1 MDIDQHFRGEMPMEN
16 SILEAS
22 GDGSGMMDNSD
33 PRSINDWNNEENVF
47 YEANTEENKDM
58 DFQEVEPGM
67 IHPEFMY
74 NEHDES
80 IFDDENV
87 FPSLN
92 PEADDIVKFD
102 DNNPELINHG
112 TLKAL
117 IVQLTSPEVID
128 YNLICDFF
136 LTYRIFVD
144 SEKVMNM
151 LLIRLIWSLQY
162 INSNNEASVKIG
174 KLVLLRTFVVLRHWM
189 LNYFVDDF
197 DSNNHLCDIFTYNM
211 NQITNE
217 SNLVTDDMF
226 FEQKVLK
233 DLKIH
238 WISLLNEFWNVDIDL
253 GIISNDVLQYKLP
266 MIFEISNVKKLSKSN
281 TEMSI
286 HTNASYRRSAML
298 SLYDPKIQHK
308 CLIFGTNGND
318 ENPQLSV
325 NNLLLHHRSSRLS
338 VNTKLQELK
347 DKKLKDVTVERKPL
361 SSNTKHNHMN
371 LQDSSLGLKK
381 TSQNKQQIPEETQHG
396 MVTPIKNKENISPNY
411 KLSPIKMEN
420 IGFST
425 NGNVKLPSSRVSSI
439 LPPTPVKKMDYV
451 IKQSNVNDPFHKP
464 NHYIKDG
471 KSTDEASNDF
481 GRKKSLKKFVDGW
494 KKSFNHSTS
503 NAPHQSH
510 SKDNSQGSKDMNNLI
525 KDAMNVMSENDE
537 EKIGDRVDIL
547 CARAVDELEYL
558 IRCYVGNDSPCTI
571 IEGDIDG
578 IDEHNKSDPIDEFVE
593 VTVDDYRE
601 DNKVDLYDNEPIDI
615 MASPAKKA
623 RVKSTTHSSPVQGKI
638 ENIEDNEDSSAI
650 DINDLSELNLKKID
664 NLINTDELNN
674 GEQRHDKENY
684 NQRSRT
690 PVDQIFGRS
699 FDASNQSSFQRP
711 ASINWNDEGNLDFE
725 YSENKTTESVDDFD
739 DEPKSPITQDESFGL
754 DSQLP
759 PDPQYVLNNQSNKS
773 FESSISTPSNITQYN
788 AEVAD
793 LGIALSPQLMKKNSV
808 RRISFNEANLTKN
821 NSNRKR
827 MSTLSKNSSSSIFRK
842 DSRNSAKSYV
852 SYDSAFSISNGS
864 VSYKNKEADNG
875 ELRKKTAH
883 ADLRTIA
890 GINDQRLAL
899 DSRISME
906 SMSMSSYLSRS
917 SSLRKSVRFSTLCA
931 LTELPFGEYNAS
943 STSADRRVPSTRKGI
958 RQLDISDS
966 SFFSVAARSKTNSVM
981 VYNEQNTQNSHN
993 SSNNSVAIPGISNF
1007 VLKELADIPDESYQL
1022 HSPLDHALYKLEG
1035 KKSNS
1040 SDSKHEIKQE
1050 ELPKGAS
1057 NVEKEANESNIIPDN
1072 TQDILNEIN
1081 NANTQDI
1088 DDYPSD
1094 IVDMTQERPL
1104 TPVKNIIV
1112 VKSPQKK
1119 MIRGSLK
1126 KNESAFFVSNGSSP
1140 TQFPSPKTILNGYYI
1155 STDILSIEKV
1165 MEADSHISF
1174 LLSYDSKSLADHF
1187 TIIEKDILQEID
1199 WKELIELKWNKE
1211 LVPVN
1216 SWLEIIVNDDYFHKN
1231 RGVNLVIARFN
1242 LMVNWIISE
1251 ILMSKTQLERISI
1264 ISRLIHIA
1272 HNCYVLQNF
1281 STLMQIILGLT
1292 SEKVLKLKETWKNLP
1307 PGDILILKNLEELSS
1322 PLKNFVN
1329 IRLCINRIKPSNG
1342 CIPFVG
1348 LYLSDLIFNAERPA
1362 FIKTQIPPAAKN
1374 NDTTGGD
1381 STLNTQNIAAKMI
1394 NFSRFR
1400 TSVHIVK
1407 SLSQCIEWSSHYDL
1421 SIQKDLLSKCL
1432 YIKSLDEE
1440 EMNFCL
1446 LNMVDP

>member
-1 MDIDQHFRGEMPMEN
+1 MDLEQQFRVEMTVEN
-16 SILEAS
+16 SILEVS
-22 GDGSGMMDNSD
+22 NDGSGLMENSD
-33 PRSINDWNNEENVF
+33 QRNTGDRNSEENIF
-47 YEANTEENKDM
+47 YEANTERSNDINI
-58 DFQEVEPGM
+58 QGVEPGT

-92 PEADDIVKFD
+92 PEAEDIVKFD
-102 DNNPELINHG
+102 ESNPELINHA

-162 INSNNEASVKIG
+162 INSNNEASINIG

-238 WISLLNEFWNVDIDL
+238 WISLLNEFWNVEIDL
-253 GIISNDVLQYKLP
+253 DIVSDDILQYRLP
-266 MIFEISNVKKLSKSN
+266 MIFEISNAKKLSKSN

-325 NNLLLHHRSSRLS
+325 NNLLLHHQSSRLS

-361 SSNTKHNHMN
+361 TSNTKHNHMN

-381 TSQNKQQIPEETQHG
+381 TSQNKQQTLEETQAG
-396 MVTPIKNKENISPNY
+396 VSTPIKNKENINFDN
-411 KLSPIKMEN
+411 KLSPIKMVN

-425 NGNVKLPSSRVSSI
+425 NGNVKLPSSKVTAI

-451 IKQSNVNDPFHKP
+451 IKQTNVNDPSHKP

-471 KSTDEASNDF
+471 KTTDDALSDF

-494 KKSFNHSTS
+494 KKSFNHNSS
-503 NAPHQSH
+503 NINHASH
-510 SKDNSQGSKDMNNLI
+510 ATNNSQGSKDMNNLI

-537 EKIGDRVDIL
+537 EEIGDRVDVL

-558 IRCYVGNDSPCTI
+558 IRYYVGNDSPSTI
-571 IEGDIDG
+571 IERDIDG
-578 IDEHNKSDPIDEFVE
+578 IEENNKRNTIDEFVD
-593 VTVDDYRE
+593 VTVDENRE
-601 DNKVDLYDNEPIDI
+601 DNKADHYDDESIDI
-615 MASPAKKA
+615 MASPAKKP
-623 RVKSTTHSSPVQGKI
+623 RVTSTSHSSPVRGKI
-638 ENIEDNEDSSAI
+638 ENIDDNEDSSAI

-664 NLINTDELNN
+664 NLINTDEINYE
-674 GEQRHDKENY
+674 EQRQDKEHY
-684 NQRSRT
+684 KQRSHT

-711 ASINWNDEGNLDFE
+711 ASINWNDEGDLDLE
-725 YSENKTTESVDDFD
+725 YSENKTTGSVDDFD
-739 DEPKSPITQDESFGL
+739 DEPKSPINQDQSFNIG
-754 DSQLP
+754 SQLP
-759 PDPQYVLNNQSNKS
+759 PDPHYVINNQSSKS

-793 LGIALSPQLMKKNSV
+793 LGIALSPHLMKNNSV

-827 MSTLSKNSSSSIFRK
+827 MSTLSKNSSGSIFRK
-842 DSRNSAKSYV
+842 DSRNSAKSYI
-852 SYDSAFSISNGS
+852 SYDSAFSISKGS
-864 VSYKNKEADNG
+864 ATYKNNELDNG
-875 ELRKKTAH
+875 ELKKKTAYT
-883 ADLRTIA
+883 DLRTVA
-890 GINDQRLAL
+890 GINDQRPAL
-899 DSRISME
+899 DSRISIE
-906 SMSMSSYLSRS
+906 SMSMGSYLSRS
-917 SSLRKSVRFSTLCA
+917 SSLRKSVRLSTLCA
-931 LTELPFGEYNAS
+931 LTELPFGEHNAS
-943 STSADRRVPSTRKGI
+943 NISTDRRIPSIKKEL

-966 SFFSVAARSKTNSVM
+966 SFFSIAARSKTNSVM
-981 VYNEQNTQNSHN
+981 AYNEQTQNSHN
-993 SSNNSVAIPGISNF
+993 SSSNSVVIPGISNF
-1007 VLKELADIPDESYQL
+1007 VLKELADIPDESFQQN
-1022 HSPLDHALYKLEG
+1022 SPLDHALYKLEG

-1040 SDSKHEIKQE
+1040 SDPKDETKNDLLSKEV
-1050 ELPKGAS
+1050 S
-1057 NVEKEANESNIIPDN
+1057 YVENANESNIIPDN

-1104 TPVKNIIV
+1104 TPVKNMMV

-1119 MIRGSLK
+1119 KARGSLK
-1126 KNESAFFVSNGSSP
+1126 KNESIFFVSNGSSP
-1140 TQFPSPKTILNGYYI
+1140 RQFPSPKTILNGYYI

-1165 MEADSHISF
+1165 METDSHISF

-1187 TIIEKDILQEID
+1187 TVIERDILQEID

-1211 LVPVN
+1211 LIPVN
-1216 SWLEIIVNDDYFHKN
+1216 SWLEIIVNDNYFHKN
-1231 RGVNLVIARFN
+1231 KGVNLVIARFN

-1251 ILMSKTQLERISI
+1251 IVMSKTQLERISI

-1322 PLKNFVN
+1322 PLKNFLN
-1329 IRLCINRIKPSNG
+1329 IRLCINHIKPSNG

-1362 FIKTQIPPAAKN
+1362 FIKTKIPHAAKN

-1400 TSVHIVK
+1400 TSVQIVK

-1421 SIQKDLLSKCL
+1421 PIQKDLLSKCL

-1446 LNMVDP
+1446 LNIVDP